1 MAVSKDEEAI
11 NYISSYDYE
20 EMKLFIKD
28 NINVVKYI
36 YESIDPELVVEVLI
50 EKLNEG
56 DMTRQY
62 MMDFLDLEI
71 LEMDKISF
79 IKEYGDKET
88 KKLLVDCKL

>member
-1 MAVSKDEEAI
+1 
-11 NYISSYDYE
+11 
-20 EMKLFIKD
+20 MKLFIKD

-50 EKLNEG
+50 EKLNDG
-56 DMTRQY
+56 DMTREY

>member
-1 MAVSKDEEAI
+1 
-11 NYISSYDYE
+11 
-20 EMKLFIKD
+20 MKLFIKD

-56 DMTRQY
+56 DMTREY

>member
-1 MAVSKDEEAI
+1 
-11 NYISSYDYE
+11 
-20 EMKLFIKD
+20 MKLFIKD